1 MQHSAFLLY
10 VLSQAE
16 ALVKESGKQK
26 MNSNYFLMALLDIFS
41 CEDVTSQLPAEA
53 KDDYTKEE
61 LEATIGILLKSGI
74 SADFAKQRL
83 KEAIDGDPL
92 PAETLQYTRSAYDA
106 EMLTIKNEWPVVTVG
121 VYLSM
126 IFARPSDAIKDILS
140 KASPSEP
147 IGWSDEAPTPVPTPG
162 GASAEG
168 EGETDV
174 FARYRARQGKDGDK
188 TPVEPVG
195 ADDSAAL
202 SGPQKVARLVTR
214 AKHIQQNLLSVI
226 YGQDYAVN
234 AFVSGYFQAELT
246 AQIAKNNTKPMA
258 TFLFAGPPGVGKTF
272 LAEKAA
278 EELGFPF
285 KRFDMSEYSDKEA
298 NLEFCGSDSVYKNAH
313 EGNVTG
319 FVAKHPRCVLL
330 FDEVEKAHL
339 NVIHL
344 FLQLMDAGRLRDNF
358 TDKEVSFAD
367 AILIFTTNA
376 GRSLYEDPT
385 VVNLSGV
392 SKKQIMKA
400 LSADRDPFTGA
411 SLFPGAICSRF
422 ASGNVVM
429 FNHLSAH
436 YLQSIVARALHANVN
451 AFINS
456 TGIAVEVDPM
466 VSSAILLTEGGKAD
480 ARTVKGRAN
489 AFFHDELYELLRLM
503 NAEGEGIEQLKQ
515 IDVKLSLPADNKEIR
530 SLFINASRPEIL
542 MFTTPDIAVKCS
554 EVSEDIVVHCTDSI
568 SVAKE
573 ILFNNDIS
581 IILCDVRC
589 NEVVDETKS
598 HRLLNLEDI
607 NSAGRDFMEFV
618 VSRYDV
624 PLYLLER
631 DDKDI
636 SQEEFVSFAR
646 MGARG
651 KITIPDGEDMTAFE
665 DQIIESCSV
674 AYQQNNLIKLAKT
687 NRVLSFKTS
696 QRISEDGT
704 TAEIELNSFALSL
717 ATDSDEAKSI
727 VSSTSKPTA
736 RFADVIGAEDAKTEL
751 SYFVEYLKN
760 PVAYM
765 RRGVRAPK
773 GVLLY
778 GPPGTGKT
786 LLAKAMAG
794 ESDVTF
800 LAAEGNQFLKK
811 YVGEGPEALHNL
823 FRTARKF
830 APAIVFIDEIDAI
843 AKDRS
848 DGAGRSASDDVL
860 TALLTEMDG
869 FRQDTT
875 KPVFVLAA
883 TNYGVDSRESK
894 SLDPALLRRFDRRIY
909 VDLPNKEERRQYILM
924 QLEKNPILDL
934 SAEQVTN
941 IADRSTGMSLADLA
955 SIIELAIR
963 NAIRTQNNVVNDKA
977 FDEAFETISGGEQ
990 KHWDAEELES
1000 TARHEAGHAL
1010 ICWLSGEVPSYL
1022 TIIARGNHGGY
1033 MQHANA
1039 ESKGSYTREELLSR
1053 IRISMAGRAAE
1064 MVYYGEEKG
1073 LTTGASSD
1081 IHHATRVAESLI
1093 MTYGMDSEA
1102 GLSYVDPRTITGE
1115 YFDFV
1120 HQRVNAILK
1129 DELARAMELIGQHR
1143 DAMDALVA
1151 ALVEKNHLKGDE
1163 IDSILRA
1170 HIER

>member
-1 MQHSAFLLY
+1 MQNTAFLLY
-10 VLSQAE
+10 VLSRAE
-16 ALVKESGKQK
+16 SIVKENGKRK
-26 MNSNYFLMALLDIFS
+26 MNSNYFLLALIDIVS
-41 CEDVTSQLPAEA
+41 CGSADALPQDA
-53 KDDYTKEE
+53 KDQYTSEE
-61 LEATIGILLKSGI
+61 FAETIAVLNKAGI
-74 SADFAKQRL
+74 DPVFAKQKL
-83 KEAIDGDPL
+83 TETVAGDPL

-106 EMLTIKNEWPVVTVG
+106 EMLTHKNAWPAVTVH

-126 IFARPSDAIKDILS
+126 ILNRPSDAIKEIL
-140 KASPSEP
+140 AHANPTGESPS
-147 IGWSDEAPTPVPTPG
+147 GSDSTTPV
-162 GASAEG
+162 GAQGDG
-168 EGETDV
+168 EADV
-174 FARYRARQGKDGDK
+174 FARYQARKEKDGDK
-188 TPVEPVG
+188 TPAEPVG
-195 ADDSAAL
+195 QDDTASL
-202 SGPQKVARLVTR
+202 TGPQKVARLVER
-214 AKHIQQNLLSVI
+214 AKIIQQNLLSVI

-234 AFVSGYFQAELT
+234 TFVSGYFQAELT
-246 AQIAKNNTKPMA
+246 AQIAKNTTKPMA

-272 LAEKAA
+272 LAEQAA
-278 EELGFPF
+278 KELGLPF
-285 KRFDMSEYSDKEA
+285 RRFDMSEYADKEA

-319 FVAKHPRCVLL
+319 FVAEHPRCVLL
-330 FDEVEKAHL
+330 FDEIEKAHL

-400 LSADRDPFTGA
+400 LSADRDPYTGA
-411 SLFPGAICSRF
+411 SFFPGAICSRF
-422 ASGNVVM
+422 ASGNVIM

-436 YLQSIVARALHANVN
+436 YLQSIVSRALHANVD
-451 AFINS
+451 AFVTS
-456 TGIAVEVDPM
+456 TGITVDVDPK

-503 NAEGEGIEQLKQ
+503 NAEGEGIERLQH
-515 IDVKLSLPADNKEIR
+515 IDVRLSLPADNKEIR
-530 SLFINASRPEIL
+530 GLFINGSKPEIL
-542 MFTTPDIAVKCS
+542 LFTSPDIAVKCS
-554 EVSEDIVVHCTDSI
+554 GVSDDIVVHCTDSI

-636 SQEEFVSFAR
+636 SQEEFVSFSR

-651 KITIPDGEDMTAFE
+651 KITVPNGDMQAFE
-665 DQIIESCSV
+665 DEILESCSI

-687 NRVLSFKTS
+687 NRVLSYKTS

-704 TAEIELNSFALSL
+704 TAVIELNNFSLSL

-727 VSSTSKPTA
+727 ISSASKPTA

-848 DGAGRSASDDVL
+848 EGSGRSASDDVL

-1010 ICWLSGEVPSYL
+1010 ICWLSGEIPSYL

-1033 MQHANA
+1033 MQHANS
-1039 ESKGSYTREELLSR
+1039 ETKGSYTKEELLSR

-1064 MVYYGEEKG
+1064 IVYYGREKG

-1081 IHHATRVAESLI
+1081 LYHATRVAESVI
-1093 MTYGMDSEA
+1093 MSYGMDDEA
-1102 GLSYVDPRTITGE
+1102 GMSYVDRPTLSGE

-1120 HQRVNAILK
+1120 HTILYF
-1129 DELARAMELIGQHR
+1129 LYTVPFH
-1143 DAMDALVA
+1143 
-1151 ALVEKNHLKGDE
+1151 
-1163 IDSILRA
+1163 
-1170 HIER
+1170 